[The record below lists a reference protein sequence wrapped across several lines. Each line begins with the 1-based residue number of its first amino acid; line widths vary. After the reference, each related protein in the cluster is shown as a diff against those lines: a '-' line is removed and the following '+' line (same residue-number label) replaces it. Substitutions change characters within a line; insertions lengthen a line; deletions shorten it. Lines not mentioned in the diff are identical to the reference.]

1 MKTIALVGGNA
12 SFRHFLSLAFPGSVV
27 IYPDLEAA
35 GRCALE
41 RPVEAILA
49 LAAPGQLLPTL
60 TADGMR
66 IFTRLREQG
75 QKVYA
80 EMYDAG
86 DYSSSY
92 LFGYISD
99 TAERA
104 FHNEYL
110 VWEGKLLQA
119 RCASYLPGRSH
130 GGGEVLAR
138 VEDCLGSHEVASPG
152 KYQFPVL
159 TRSGSFFSG
168 AMRFSCFDRL
178 TMLPHSR
185 WKKFYASL
193 FAPLLN
199 VEAEKV
205 EQAFEQVWPPIRL
218 GGKENTLEK
227 AVKLAVDWH
236 LDAGIIHDGDG
247 AHGCY
252 EMIRSSDLNVRMN
265 QRVDSMLLTGALF
278 ATAGRIWKQDEYVR
292 KGCALVDYC
301 LEQGLQFQEGPN
313 RGLFRWFQ
321 KFQGGNDICY
331 SSDSGRDGMA
341 MLQMYR
347 VTCKEKYLQ
356 SAIALGDAYLRWTEG
371 KPFVKATSFNLG
383 QYDLDTLPAVVPPS
397 DAPVFYEGMAILL
410 ANLYRITGKEGY
422 REQLRITTE
431 AILQRHPH
439 YKNCFTPLS
448 QSFVFSRLIT
458 ILCAAQ
464 EIGCG
469 DYSEKINELLH
480 FFEKLQHPC
489 GGVQD
494 SALIL
499 DESTFTHPEFPVSMG
514 ADKDEIVDMLYCTNN
529 LMGCFS
535 TVSSMKNP
543 GKIQVELVKKMRNKM
558 IRFLLDI
565 QISEPNARLRGGWMR
580 AYDMGSGEYFG
591 VNKDKDWG
599 AYCIMA
605 GWVMGFLPL
614 LLLEEMGAPSIYSI
628 EKG

>member
-1 MKTIALVGGNA
+1 MKAAALIGGNA
-12 SFRHFLSLAFPGSVV
+12 SFRKFLSLAFPGEV
-27 IYPDLEAA
+27 IEYPDMETA
-35 GRCALE
+35 GRAALQ

-60 TADGMR
+60 SVEGMR
-66 IFTRLREQG
+66 IYTQLRRQG

-86 DYSSSY
+86 DYNSSY

-104 FHNEYL
+104 FYNENV

-119 RCASYLPGRSH
+119 RCASYLPGRLH
-130 GGGEVLAR
+130 GEGTVLA
-138 VEDCLGSHEVASPG
+138 VAEDCLGSHEPITPG
-152 KYQFPVL
+152 KYKFPVL
-159 TRSGSFFSG
+159 TQSGAFFCS
-168 AMRFSCFDRL
+168 AMRFSQFDRL
-178 TMLPHSR
+178 TMLPNGR
-185 WKKFYASL
+185 WKKFYAAL
-193 FAPLLN
+193 FAPLLGVDAEA
-199 VEAEKV
+199 VEH
-205 EQAFEQVWPPIRL
+205 AFEQVWPAIKL
-218 GGKENTLEK
+218 GGTENTLEK
-227 AVKLAVDWH
+227 AIKQAVDWH
-236 LDAGIIHDGDG
+236 LDAGIIHDREG
-247 AHGCY
+247 ASGCY
-252 EMIRSSDLNVRMN
+252 EMIRSSDLKVRMN

-278 ATAGRIWKQDEYVR
+278 ATAGKIWKQEEYMR

-301 LEQGLQFQEGPN
+301 LDQGLQLKEGPN

-321 KFQGGNDICY
+321 KFQGGDDICY

-347 VTCKEKYLQ
+347 VTGKEKYLQ

-371 KPFVKATSFNLG
+371 QPFVKATSFSFG
-383 QYDLDTLPAVVPPS
+383 KYDLDTLPAVIPPS

-410 ANLYRITGKEGY
+410 ANLYRMTGKEAY
-422 REQLRITTE
+422 HEQLRITTE
-431 AILQRHPH
+431 AILNRHPR

-469 DYSEKINELLH
+469 DYSEKINELLN

-499 DESTFTHPEFPVSMG
+499 DKNTFTHPEFPVSMG
-514 ADKDEIVDMLYCTNN
+514 ADKDAIVDMLYCTNN
-529 LMGCFS
+529 LLGCFS
-535 TVSSMKNP
+535 TVNSMKNP
-543 GKIQVELVKKMRNKM
+543 GKIQMHLVRKMRGKM
-558 IRFLLDI
+558 IRFLLDT
-565 QISEPNARLRGGWMR
+565 QIDECDPRLKGGWMR
-580 AYDMGSGEYFG
+580 AFDMEYGEYFG

-605 GWVMGFLPL
+605 GWIMGFLPL

-628 EKG
+628 DKG